1 MRRLW
6 LALGFAC
13 LGSVATGAQATEP
26 RTAWAAALESEP
38 LSASKKPLS
47 DDQVRRIL
55 IDESIADYLANVGNC
70 PCPYNRARNGSRC
83 GRRSAYDRAGGEAP
97 LCFPKDV
104 SEEMVQQYRE
114 THAD

>member
-13 LGSVATGAQATEP
+13 LASAASGAGASERRAAVEALAT
-26 RTAWAAALESEP
+26 EP

-70 PCPYNRARNGSRC
+70 PCPYHRARNGSRC

-104 SEEMVQQYRE
+104 SDQMVQQYRE
-114 THAD
+114 SRAD